1 MQRVGEATEY
11 SVTGL
16 PSRERIRAFELAAGL
31 SILFMMLIHDLWH
44 WGKPETWTST
54 IGWAISLAGGPTATP
69 TFLFVMGASL
79 AFSPPWRFRTLAT
92 RGLWLLFL
100 GYLLNFLRGT
110 LPAIVGTSV
119 GLVTWQQIAPFTP
132 WSLLTSV
139 DLHHVAGLSLVAVA
153 AISIRWRPG
162 WPWLV
167 AAAAVIL
174 VQPWL
179 RGLSFGT
186 ALLDGPLTPIL
197 GGAPN
202 VFYAVV
208 PWLAYALVGAVF
220 GRVLATATDRRRV
233 FRVGGLVGL
242 ALIAISGL
250 LILLTQPSF
259 DVITYWHG
267 PPAFVIGIIGLVLV
281 WLAICEAVTRIE
293 WLNRRLRIVYF
304 WSARVIPMYFTHWLV
319 VGWGI
324 AVVGFRDLDLTG
336 VLIATPCGIV
346 VTTFLSRFA
355 LGLEEAPWRLIARRM
370 AAAAPAPSLVTAV
383 VPDS

>member
-1 MQRVGEATEY
+1 MQPAGAAAEY

-16 PSRERIRAFELAAGL
+16 PSRERVRAFELAAGL
-31 SILFMMLIHDLWH
+31 SVLFMMLIHDLWH

-54 IGWAISLAGGPTATP
+54 VGWAISLAGGPTATP

-79 AFSPPWRFRTLAT
+79 AFVPPWRFATLAS

-110 LPAIVGTSV
+110 LPAVVGTSV

-139 DLHHVAGLSLVAVA
+139 DLHHVAGLSLIAAA
-153 AISIRWRPG
+153 AIRVRWRPG
-162 WPWLV
+162 WPWLAV
-167 AAAAVIL
+167 AAGVVL
-174 VQPWL
+174 LQPWL
-179 RGLSFGT
+179 RGLSFGIPI
-186 ALLDGPLTPIL
+186 LDGPLTPIL
-197 GGAPN
+197 GGASN
-202 VFYAVV
+202 VFYAVI
-208 PWLAYALVGAVF
+208 PWLAYALIGAVF
-220 GRVLATATDRRRV
+220 GRILATASDQRRV
-233 FRVGGLVGL
+233 FRLGGLVGL
-242 ALIAISGL
+242 GLCAISLPLIA
-250 LILLTQPSF
+250 LTGPSF

-267 PPAFVIGIIGLVLV
+267 PPAFVIGIIGLVLL
-281 WLAICEAVTRIE
+281 WLAACEAVTRIE

-336 VLIATPCGIV
+336 VLIATPCGIL
-346 VTTFLSRFA
+346 VTTLLSRFA
-355 LGLEEAPWRLIARRM
+355 VGLEEAPWRIIARRVDQ
-370 AAAAPAPSLVTAV
+370 PIEGGRPEPLTA
-383 VPDS
+383 DA

>member
-1 MQRVGEATEY
+1 MQPAGVAAEY

-16 PSRERIRAFELAAGL
+16 PSHERVRAFELAAGL
-31 SILFMMLIHDLWH
+31 SVLFMMLIHDLWH

-54 IGWAISLAGGPTATP
+54 VGWAISLAGGPTATP

-79 AFSPPWRFRTLAT
+79 AFAPPWRFATLAS

-139 DLHHVAGLSLVAVA
+139 DLHHVAGLSLIAAA
-153 AISIRWRPG
+153 AIRVRWRPG
-162 WPWLV
+162 WPWLAV
-167 AAAAVIL
+167 AAGVVL

-186 ALLDGPLTPIL
+186 PILDGPLTPIL
-197 GGAPN
+197 GGASN
-202 VFYAVV
+202 VFYAVI

-220 GRVLATATDRRRV
+220 GRALAAAPDQRRV
-233 FRVGGLVGL
+233 FRLGGLVGL
-242 ALIAISGL
+242 GLCAISLALIV
-250 LILLTQPSF
+250 LTGPSF

-267 PPAFVIGIIGLVLV
+267 PPAFVIGILGLVLL
-281 WLAICEAVTRIE
+281 WLAACEAVTRIG

-324 AVVGFRDLDLTG
+324 AVVGFRDLDLSG

-346 VTTFLSRFA
+346 VTTALSRFA
-355 LGLEEAPWRLIARRM
+355 VGLEEAPWRLIARRM
-370 AAAAPAPSLVTAV
+370 VRPAQATPPESLPA
-383 VPDS
+383 DA